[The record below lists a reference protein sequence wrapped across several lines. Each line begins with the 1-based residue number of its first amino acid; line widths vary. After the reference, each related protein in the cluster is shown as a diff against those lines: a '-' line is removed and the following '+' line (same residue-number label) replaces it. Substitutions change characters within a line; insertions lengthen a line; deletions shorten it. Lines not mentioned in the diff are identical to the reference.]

1 MFTLHTVNRSQQL
14 LTLLTACLAALIL
27 PASLTGTSV
36 AIPQIN
42 AELHPGLVEL
52 QRVVNACNLT
62 FAAFMLIFGSLA
74 DILGRKRVFIFGT
87 TLFAACSLT
96 SVLANNILLLDVVR
110 GLSGVGAAAMMTA
123 GSALLA

>member
-1 MFTLHTVNRSQQL
+1 MFTPHTVNRSQQL

-42 AELHPGLVEL
+42 AELYPGLVEL

-74 DILGRKRVFIFGT
+74 DIEVF
-87 TLFAACSLT
+87 S
-96 SVLANNILLLDVVR
+96 
-110 GLSGVGAAAMMTA
+110 SGVMV
-123 GSALLA
+123 LVP

>member
-1 MFTLHTVNRSQQL
+1 MFTPHTVNRSQQL

-62 FAAFMLIFGSLA
+62 FAAFMLSLDRWQTFLA
-74 DILGRKRVFIFGT
+74 VSVCSFLVQH
-87 TLFAACSLT
+87 CSLP
-96 SVLANNILLLDVVR
+96 
-110 GLSGVGAAAMMTA
+110 
-123 GSALLA
+123 AL